1 MHRYDVGELREGR
14 GLIEKVMK
22 PQAEPSNFYII
33 VDILD
38 FGAKSTYH
46 IILVYS
52 I

>member
-1 MHRYDVGELREGR
+1 MHQYDVGELREGR

-33 VDILD
+33 DILD
-38 FGAKSTYH
+38 FVAESTYH